1 MSKKLIYKRVI
12 FEIELSLGKQTK
24 IYPKHYYGKHIY
36 SDIAE
41 GAVIENLSFD
51 EVCDKFHYTTVPSG
65 RFSKWVYGVSGV
77 PTGEKFCEMWVDDG
91 FSISIHNKNL
101 VSFKIITTYEND
113 TSNRT
118 LEYLMRN
125 LSADEMIEYLKDN
138 GLNVCPIAR

>member
-1 MSKKLIYKRVI
+1 MYERVT

-24 IYPKHYYGKHIY
+24 IYTKHRYSKHIY
-36 SDIAE
+36 SDTVE
-41 GAVIENLSFD
+41 GTIVENLSFD
-51 EVCDKFHYTTVPSG
+51 EVSDKFHYATVPSG

-91 FSISIHNKNL
+91 FSIVIHSKNF
-101 VSFKIITTYEND
+101 VSFKVITTYKTE
-113 TSNRT
+113 TSSRT

-138 GLNVCPIAR
+138 GLNICPMIK